1 MKVVN
6 LVGERLFLDYLATQT
21 FNFTYENNRIKIDYD
36 SYLDVSADID
46 TKIASLEKQLEETK
60 QAPVQ
65 DEDFTMEIQHAILI
79 LNDLKIHV
87 FFT

>member
-36 SYLDVSADID
+36 SYLDVNADID
-46 TKIASLEKQLEETK
+46 TKIASLEQQLEETK

-65 DEDFTMEIQHAILI
+65 DEDFTMEIQDAILI
-79 LNDLKIHV
+79 LNDLKNKLS
-87 FFT
+87 

>member
-46 TKIASLEKQLEETK
+46 TRIASLETQLEEYK

-65 DEDFTMEIQHAILI
+65 DETFTMEIQDAILI
-79 LNDLKIHV
+79 LNDLKNKLS
-87 FFT
+87 

>member
-6 LVGERLFLDYLATQT
+6 LVGDRLFLDYLITNY
-21 FNFTYENNRIKIDYD
+21 FNFTYENNHVKVDYD

-46 TKIASLEKQLEETK
+46 TKIASLEAQLDESK

-65 DEDFTMEIQHAILI
+65 DEDFTMEIQQAISI
-79 LNDLKIHV
+79 LNDLKNKLS
-87 FFT
+87 

>member
-36 SYLDVSADID
+36 SYLDISADID

-79 LNDLKIHV
+79 LNDLKNKLS
-87 FFT
+87 

>member
-6 LVGERLFLDYLATQT
+6 LVGDRLFLDYLITNY
-21 FNFTYENNRIKIDYD
+21 FNFTYENNHVKVDYD

-46 TKIASLEKQLEETK
+46 TKIASLEAQLDESK

-65 DEDFTMEIQHAILI
+65 DEDFNMEIQQAILI
-79 LNDLKIHV
+79 LNDLKNKLS
-87 FFT
+87 

>member
-46 TKIASLEKQLEETK
+46 TKIASLEQQLEETK

-79 LNDLKIHV
+79 LNDLKNKLS
-87 FFT
+87 

>member
-21 FNFTYENNRIKIDYD
+21 FNFTYENNHIKIDYD
-36 SYLDVSADID
+36 SYLDVNADID
-46 TKIASLEKQLEETK
+46 TKIASLEQQLEETK

-65 DEDFTMEIQHAILI
+65 DEDFTMEIQDAILI
-79 LNDLKIHV
+79 LNDLKNKLS
-87 FFT
+87 

>member
-6 LVGERLFLDYLATQT
+6 LVGDRLFLDYLITNY
-21 FNFTYENNRIKIDYD
+21 FNFTYENNHVKVDYD

-46 TKIASLEKQLEETK
+46 TKIASLEAQLDESK

-65 DEDFTMEIQHAILI
+65 DEDFTMEIQHAISI
-79 LNDLKIHV
+79 LNDLKNKLS
-87 FFT
+87 

>member
-46 TKIASLEKQLEETK
+46 TKIASLEQQLEETK

-65 DEDFTMEIQHAILI
+65 DEDFTMEIQDAILI
-79 LNDLKIHV
+79 LNDLKNKLS
-87 FFT
+87 

>member
-79 LNDLKIHV
+79 LNDLKNKLS
-87 FFT
+87 

>member
-6 LVGERLFLDYLATQT
+6 LVGDRLFLDYLITNY
-21 FNFTYENNRIKIDYD
+21 FNFTYENNHVKVDYN

-46 TKIASLEKQLEETK
+46 TKIASLEAQLDESK

-65 DEDFTMEIQHAILI
+65 DEDFTMEIQQAISI
-79 LNDLKIHV
+79 LNDLKNKLS
-87 FFT
+87 

>member
-6 LVGERLFLDYLATQT
+6 LVGDRLFLDYLITNY
-21 FNFTYENNRIKIDYD
+21 FNFTYENNHVKVDYD

-46 TKIASLEKQLEETK
+46 TKITSLETQLEEYK

-65 DEDFTMEIQHAILI
+65 DEDFNMEIQQAILI
-79 LNDLKIHV
+79 LNDLKNKLS
-87 FFT
+87 